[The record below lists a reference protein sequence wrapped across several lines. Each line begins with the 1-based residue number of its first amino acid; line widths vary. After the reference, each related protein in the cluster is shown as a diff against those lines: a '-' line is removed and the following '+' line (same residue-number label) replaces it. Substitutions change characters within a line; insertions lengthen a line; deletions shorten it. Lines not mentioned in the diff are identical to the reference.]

1 MKTMNTMNTAII
13 SVVKSRSQARTVRA
27 NINAKA
33 PAIVKSPSQVC
44 SGAWILSALSFKD
57 GKGTLSLR

>member
-1 MKTMNTMNTAII
+1 MKSSII
-13 SVVKSRSQARTVRA
+13 TVVASRSQARNVRSS
-27 NINAKA
+27 INAKA

-44 SGAWILSALSFKD
+44 SGVWTLSALSFKD